1 LSAVSATGEPGEP
14 PPPEAWPNGR
24 PGAVSGE
31 PPGRDEV
38 ELYTRTFQTIL
49 RSSGEVP
56 LRALERAHLGM
67 RSSLHPLGEA
77 ASLDS
82 GALLYSLHRLPPV
95 ILEMRRV
102 VLGQSPEQLLL
113 TDREGRWEPVTAP
126 GRRRRWW
133 WDGASGTLAVALASS
148 SDLDDLV
155 PTLVALQI
163 EWNKAHRLL
172 TEPGER
178 ERGGIPERLGVG
190 PDDWLRLEALFGAR
204 LPEFIARV
212 GERQMDLRLRLVGGS
227 QVGFA
232 RATREWWG
240 PIGELLTREGLR
252 DRPVYFV
259 SSNAHGLVNLL
270 SGVARRRRDTVIRW
284 AEASH
289 DPELKTLVRRRRTGA
304 PVSED
309 NFLYY
314 AARLWFEAHPRA
326 RAERTAEE
334 SREGIHHIEARS
346 GTDVAAQVVVL
357 NRLEPDQLDPRLGP
371 LDGRSLAEAPEVV
384 INIQYPL
391 GLGAYH
397 ILRQVMEATDQVAGV
412 YILGKAATLNADV
425 GDVMISDVV
434 HDEHSGNTY
443 WLDNCFS
450 YADVAPFVTSRSVLD
465 RQRAVS
471 VRSTFLQNR
480 AYLDFYYRDA
490 YTVVEM
496 EAGPYLG
503 AVFEAGDPSRYP
515 TDEQVDLTRPAM
527 EVGLIHYASDTPYTQ
542 ARTLG
547 ARGLR
552 FEGMEGTYAGALAI
566 ARRILQR
573 AHALSLA
580 ESA

>member
-1 LSAVSATGEPGEP
+1 MTADRESGDP
-14 PPPEAWPNGR
+14 PPPEPWPQGL
-24 PGAVSGE
+24 PGQGSGE

-56 LRALERAHLGM
+56 LRALERVHLGL

-77 ASLDS
+77 ATLDS

-95 ILEMRRV
+95 ILELRRV
-102 VLGQSPEQLLL
+102 LLGQSPEQLLG
-113 TDREGRWEPVTAP
+113 DRAGRWEPVTAP

-133 WDGASGTLAVALASS
+133 WDRGSGTLAVALASS

-172 TEPGER
+172 ADHRRVGS
-178 ERGGIPERLGVG
+178 GGVPERLGVSA
-190 PDDWLRLEALFGAR
+190 DDWIRLEALFGSR
-204 LPEFIARV
+204 LPEFITVV
-212 GERQMDLRLRLVGGS
+212 GERPMDLRLRLVGGS

-284 AEASH
+284 AESSH
-289 DPELKTLVRRRRTGA
+289 DPELQALVRRRRLGGQVA
-304 PVSED
+304 ED

-326 RAERTAEE
+326 RAERTSEE
-334 SREGIHHIEARS
+334 SREGIYHIEARS

-357 NRLEPDQLDPRLGP
+357 NRLEPGQLDPRLGP
-371 LDGRSLAEAPEVV
+371 FDGRALAAAPEVV

-450 YADVAPFVTSRSVLD
+450 YADVSPFVTARSVLD

-503 AVFEAGDPSRYP
+503 AVFEAGDSSRYP

-573 AHALSLA
+573 AGAV
-580 ESA
+580 SARGIA

>member
-1 LSAVSATGEPGEP
+1 M
-14 PPPEAWPNGR
+14 
-24 PGAVSGE
+24 
-31 PPGRDEV
+31 
-38 ELYTRTFQTIL
+38 ELYTRTFQTLL

-56 LRALERAHLGM
+56 LRALERTHLGM
-67 RSSLHPLGEA
+67 RSSLHPLGGTEV
-77 ASLDS
+77 LDS

-95 ILEMRRV
+95 TLELRRV
-102 VLGQSPEQLLL
+102 LLGQSPEQLLQAQA
-113 TDREGRWEPVTAP
+113 GSGWAPAAAP

-133 WDGASGTLAVALASS
+133 WDRGSGTLAVALASS

-172 TEPGER
+172 NGDRTQETREPR
-178 ERGGIPERLGVG
+178 DLLGVG
-190 PDDWLRLEALFGAR
+190 PDDWTRLEALFGSR
-204 LPEFIARV
+204 LDRFIATVTARP
-212 GERQMDLRLRLVGGS
+212 MDLRVRLLGGS

-240 PIGELLTREGLR
+240 PIGEVLNREGLR

-259 SSNAHGLVNLL
+259 SSNAHCLVNLL
-270 SGVARRRRDTVIRW
+270 SGVARRRRHEVVRW
-284 AEASH
+284 AEASR
-289 DPELKTLVRRRRTGA
+289 DSELRALLVRRRRGDQ
-304 PVSED
+304 VSEE

-314 AARLWFEAHPRA
+314 AARLWFDAHPAA
-326 RAERTAEE
+326 RADRTAEE
-334 SREGIHHIEARS
+334 SQEGVYHVEARS
-346 GTDVAAQVVVL
+346 GTDVAAQVMVL
-357 NRLEPDQLDPRLGP
+357 DRLLPDQLDPRLGEIDDRV
-371 LDGRSLAEAPEVV
+371 LSAAPEVV

-397 ILRQVMEATDQVAGV
+397 ILRQVLEATDRVAGV
-412 YILGKAATLNADV
+412 YILGKAATLNADI

-443 WLDNCFS
+443 WLQNCFS
-450 YADVAPFVTSRSVLD
+450 FAEVAPFVTSRSVLD

-503 AVFEAGDPSRYP
+503 AIHEAGDSSRYP
-515 TDEQVDLTRPAM
+515 TDRQVDLTRPAM

-566 ARRILQR
+566 AARILQR
-573 AHALSLA
+573 AGAAAAPRSTP
-580 ESA
+580 